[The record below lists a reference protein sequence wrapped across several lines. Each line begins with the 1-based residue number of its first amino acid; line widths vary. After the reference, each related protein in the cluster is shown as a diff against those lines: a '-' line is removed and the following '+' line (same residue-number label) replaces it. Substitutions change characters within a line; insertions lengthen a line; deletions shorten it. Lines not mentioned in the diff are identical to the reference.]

1 MPPDLL
7 VGECSAE
14 VLLDVDVQDRPE
26 LMVLAVRNESDQED
40 LSVGERERLI
50 VIRDWS
56 LITGRGVLQNGKI
69 AGPKLFA
76 TPLLKSGNF

>member
-7 VGECSAE
+7 VGERSAE

-40 LSVGERERLI
+40 LSVGEREVNCNYEGTNNKTASFEL
-50 VIRDWS
+50 
-56 LITGRGVLQNGKI
+56 
-69 AGPKLFA
+69 
-76 TPLLKSGNF
+76 